1 MKDICHDIRPSPRLV
16 CKPLQSKGCPT
27 NNKSP
32 NAMKIIIDNLAFP
45 YDSGLRILKAKY
57 ADCPMRELERIWD
70 SIPEISFAYIVR
82 EFKDVE
88 RRRIAYTYLGL
99 ERMLK
104 QLEPVSISRETVR
117 KTTRWV
123 EADGSFTE
131 RLYED
136 TYELSRV
143 GWRQLYEGIDPHKA
157 SGVPHSRFQDRYIVK
172 CSDTS
177 TGKGYALWVDIRDV
191 YRTNSTGNGAEPE
204 ESMSQ
209 ERLESM
215 VTPIQAIA
223 WTIMT
228 DLAPRDILAILRQGD
243 CVLFRKRP
251 RCKRLPEER
260 HLTEWE
266 YRTLLREES

>member
-1 MKDICHDIRPSPRLV
+1 
-16 CKPLQSKGCPT
+16 
-27 NNKSP
+27 
-32 NAMKIIIDNLAFP
+32 MKIIIDNLAFP
-45 YDSGLRILKAKY
+45 YESGLRILKAKY

-70 SIPEISFAYIVR
+70 SIPELSFAYIIR
-82 EFKDVE
+82 EFRDVE
-88 RRRIAYTYLGL
+88 RRRVAYAYLGL
-99 ERMLK
+99 ERMLQ
-104 QLEPVSISRETVR
+104 QLEPVSISRETVG

-136 TYELSRV
+136 TYELFRV
-143 GWRQLYEGIDPHKA
+143 GWRQLYDGIDTQKA
-157 SGVPHSRFQDRYIVK
+157 SGVPHSRFQDRYFVK

-191 YRTNSTGNGAEPE
+191 YRTNNKGLAGDPAEEISP
-204 ESMSQ
+204 
-209 ERLESM
+209 ERLETT
-215 VTPIQAIA
+215 VNPIQAIA

-228 DLAPRDILAILRQGD
+228 DLAPQDILAILRQGD

-251 RCKRLPEER
+251 RCKRLPMER